1 MGDASATAVV
11 YISTNPVAFSM
22 VSGGNFQKAFWL
34 TAADFSVNM
43 ATADVGIIPPPP
55 FPPSIHPPA
64 SSDAGAPELI
74 DAE

>member
-1 MGDASATAVV
+1 
-11 YISTNPVAFSM
+11 M